1 MQQFGRSEG
10 SAEFGAGG
18 NGDKFF
24 FFFWIQLSHRVLCTL
39 CKAAFLLVLEM
50 AFRPSEIDV
59 SDAKLF
65 SGLNMAF
72 T

>member
-24 FFFWIQLSHRVLCTL
+24 FFFLDTAITSSIMYPMQSCFFACVGNGFQT
-39 CKAAFLLVLEM
+39 K
-50 AFRPSEIDV
+50 
-59 SDAKLF
+59 
-65 SGLNMAF
+65 
-72 T
+72 